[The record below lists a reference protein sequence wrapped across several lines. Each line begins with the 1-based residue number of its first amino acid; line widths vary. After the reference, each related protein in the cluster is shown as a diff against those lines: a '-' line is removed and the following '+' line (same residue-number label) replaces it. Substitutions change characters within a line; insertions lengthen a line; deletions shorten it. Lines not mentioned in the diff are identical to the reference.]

1 MGCTVSVDVTVH
13 DASHARSTLRL
24 GWAYPG
30 DRSSVSWI
38 DAPTALDA
46 APVITITRRDV
57 GSVLVCEVLP
67 VGSAGQEGQITLA
80 ESQPVHAD
88 TPASPVLSAQPP
100 ASAPAATVRTSD
112 DASSMRADSRPVA
125 ALQQNAPPALQSRG
139 LQSREILAPPHTHVP
154 QRTQPSDDRPS
165 MIQSVS
171 VHGDGV
177 VGCLMRSHVSF
188 PIHEMTTANSM

>member
-1 MGCTVSVDVTVH
+1 MH

-46 APVITITRRDV
+46 APVITITRRDL

-67 VGSAGQEGQITLA
+67 VGSAGQEGQITFA

-100 ASAPAATVRTSD
+100 APAPAATMRTSN
-112 DASSMRADSRPVA
+112 DASSTRVDSRPA
-125 ALQQNAPPALQSRG
+125 ATVQQLVPPALQSRG
-139 LQSREILAPPHTHVP
+139 LQSREIQAPQTHVP